1 MSGGSSPFMCTIL
14 KTITLLK
21 VIFFVININNMKIYM
36 DIGNTNIKY
45 LFKEKSDNIEIVE
58 TNIDNFKNL
67 LNSYK
72 KFEFVIIITHKEK
85 KNFIDILKKSE
96 VNFKIIT
103 NKDFE
108 NNLNFEIDKNE
119 IGVDILL
126 ASQYFKSS
134 NGLIILNGTALV
146 SIYIENGIIQLVSL
160 GAGTSYQNELLNK
173 ILNLNDKYNFEITR
187 GTNTFDSIC
196 LNNYLNIFGI
206 INYFLE
212 KNKNLKIVLSGN
224 NFLNQ
229 NLNDILKL
237 SNNIQVIENLV
248 LKMLEKSF

>member
-1 MSGGSSPFMCTIL
+1 M
-14 KTITLLK
+14 ITLR
-21 VIFFVININNMKIYM
+21 IYW
-36 DIGNTNIKY
+36 ILI
-45 LFKEKSDNIEIVE
+45 
-58 TNIDNFKNL
+58 
-67 LNSYK
+67 

-160 GAGTSYQNELLNK
+160 GAGTSYQNQLLNK
-173 ILNLNDKYNFEITR
+173 ILNLNDKYNFETTR

-206 INYFLE
+206 VNYFLE

-237 SNNIQVIENLV
+237 SSNIQVIENLV

>member
-1 MSGGSSPFMCTIL
+1 
-14 KTITLLK
+14 
-21 VIFFVININNMKIYM
+21 MKIYV

-45 LFKEKSDNIEIVE
+45 LCKDKFDDIKIIKSDIE
-58 TNIDNFKNL
+58 NFKDL

-72 KFEFVIIITHKEK
+72 NFDFVVIITHKEK
-85 KNFIDILKKSE
+85 EIYIDILRKSK
-96 VNFKIIT
+96 VNFKIVT

-108 NNLNFEIDKNE
+108 NNINPNIDINE

-126 ASQYFKSS
+126 ASKYFKSS
-134 NGLIILNGTALV
+134 TGLIILNGTALI
-146 SIYIENGIIQLVSL
+146 SIYIDNGIIQLVTL
-160 GAGTSYQNELLNK
+160 GAGTSYQNELLNR
-173 ILNLNDKYNFEITR
+173 ILNLNDKYNFEITN

-196 LNNYLNIFGI
+196 LNNYINIFGI
-206 INYFLE
+206 INYFLK
-212 KNKNLKIVLSGN
+212 KNNNLKIVLSGN

-229 NLNDILKL
+229 NLNDILKI